1 MTGPC
6 QGAADCQLAEMLDL
20 PGPFLDKI
28 NPHLP
33 RVHTSRAG
41 RETLAPDAPAA
52 DVQRYLS
59 SRINSQVTLGSKGLI
74 RSNWGG
80 TALGT
85 VMGKQQG
92 GLQEWKLS
100 VEAGDFL
107 YVHAMAGPQTTQVWE
122 PGPAAAHG
130 AQHRL
135 QELCKNTCKKSW
147 GKNLFP

>member
-1 MTGPC
+1 
-6 QGAADCQLAEMLDL
+6 MLDL

-41 RETLAPDAPAA
+41 RETLAPDASAV

-80 TALGT
+80 NCPGDCDGKTAGRTPEVEIFCGSRRFSVCSCYGWATDNSGVGARSCSCTWSPAQAAGALH
-85 VMGKQQG
+85 KH
-92 GLQEWKLS
+92 LQEILGEKLVS
-100 VEAGDFL
+100 LISTLHCFGII
-107 YVHAMAGPQTTQVWE
+107 
-122 PGPAAAHG
+122 
-130 AQHRL
+130 
-135 QELCKNTCKKSW
+135 KN
-147 GKNLFP
+147 